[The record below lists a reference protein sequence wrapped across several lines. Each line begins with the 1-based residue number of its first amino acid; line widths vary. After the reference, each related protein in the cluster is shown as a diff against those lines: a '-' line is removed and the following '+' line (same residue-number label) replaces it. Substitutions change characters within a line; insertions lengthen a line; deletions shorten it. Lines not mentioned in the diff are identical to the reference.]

1 MLWYVAIIAVV
12 NLSIGYLWGAYVRP
26 CPRCAKARAMG
37 LSLLAPM
44 FDTNGEHGSLPS
56 HAVPVAELVRGDLPA
71 DAETAPADAN
81 PPTADPAN
89 PPAPLDPA
97 TGLVT
102 REHAE
107 MVLRQLAA
115 ADSKQ
120 LPLTVA
126 LVELA
131 PIDAI
136 GEAANPAI
144 DDRLLCG
151 VSNLVRQSMDDDHT
165 LARFSEQQLLLLVPR
180 EGVENASRRAE
191 ELRQRVATTEFIV
204 DGKSYQT
211 TVTCALAEATSEQ
224 SGTKLFDFLQEALG
238 EANRYGG
245 NRTFTHDGSS
255 PTPVVPA
262 ELSVAPQELA
272 I

>member
-12 NLSIGYLWGAYVRP
+12 NLALGYLWGAYLRP

-37 LSLLAPM
+37 LSLLPPTLETRSAHRKAP
-44 FDTNGEHGSLPS
+44 SIAS
-56 HAVPVAELVRGDLPA
+56 SVAELAQDSQPS
-71 DAETAPADAN
+71 DATTAPLEASA
-81 PPTADPAN
+81 PTADSTSPQV
-89 PPAPLDPA
+89 PFDPA

-107 MVLRQLAA
+107 LVLTQLTS
-115 ADSKQ
+115 ADAGQ
-120 LPLTVA
+120 LPLTVG

-131 PIDAI
+131 PIDAT
-136 GEAANPAI
+136 GEPPDPAL
-144 DDRLLCG
+144 DSRLLCG
-151 VSNLVRQSMDDDHT
+151 VSNVVRQSLADDHT
-165 LARFSEQQLLLLVPR
+165 LARFSEQQLLLLVPH
-180 EGVENASRRAE
+180 EDVQHASRRAE
-191 ELRQRVATTEFIV
+191 EMRQRVATTEFMA

-211 TVTCALAEATSEQ
+211 TVTCALAEATAEQ
-224 SGTKLFDFLQEALG
+224 CGPKLFDFLQEALC
-238 EANRYGG
+238 EAKRYGG

-262 ELSVAPQELA
+262 ELSLAPQQLA